1 MPNIRIAGL
10 GETLKSLRVFSP
22 NALKEYRTESRTAAK
37 LVQRVARSKIKTNPP
52 MSGWRKTAP
61 IKPRG
66 TPRPHPRARTMTTG
80 WPAWDSRL
88 IKSKITIETRP
99 ERQRGQSW
107 ASLLRIVNGSRSGAI
122 FEVAG
127 RKKIKTSKS
136 GKQFIANLDQRNE
149 KASRGIY
156 RAYDENEKVVVD
168 AVQKAINKAIAQFE
182 RDIAAQTRSG

>member
-10 GETLKSLRVFSP
+10 GDTLKALRVFSP
-22 NALKEYRTESRTAAK
+22 NALKDYRFESRAAAK
-37 LVQRVARSKIKTNPP
+37 LVQRVARAKIPTNPP

-61 IKPRG
+61 ARPRG

-88 IKSKITIETRP
+88 IKSQIKIQTRP
-99 ERQRGQSW
+99 DRQRGQSW

-127 RKKIKTSKS
+127 RKNLQTSAS
-136 GKQFIANLDQRNE
+136 GAKFIANLNSRNE
-149 KASRGIY
+149 EASRGIY

-182 RDIAAQTRSG
+182 RDIASQTRSG